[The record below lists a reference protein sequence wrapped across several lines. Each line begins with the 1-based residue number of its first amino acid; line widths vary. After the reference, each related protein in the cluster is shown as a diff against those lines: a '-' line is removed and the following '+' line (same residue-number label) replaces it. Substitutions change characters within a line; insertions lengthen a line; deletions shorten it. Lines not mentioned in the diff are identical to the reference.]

1 MITRKF
7 GEIGNG
13 ASEYI
18 FLNPALISPKLIKL
32 VTGKINL

>member
-13 ASEYI
+13 ASEYN
-18 FLNPALISPKLIKL
+18 FLYPALISQKSVKL
-32 VTGKINL
+32 VTGKNNL